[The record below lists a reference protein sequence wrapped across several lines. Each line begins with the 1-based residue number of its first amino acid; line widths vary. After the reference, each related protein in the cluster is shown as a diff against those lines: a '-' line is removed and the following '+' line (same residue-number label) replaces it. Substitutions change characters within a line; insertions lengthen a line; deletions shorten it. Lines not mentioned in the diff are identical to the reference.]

1 MNKRD
6 QVRQAEKLR
15 KKKEDPDRIRVFV
28 VPWGGIEP
36 PTLRF
41 SDTNSEKIES
51 QASCRFS
58 GFLRCVRWLFWWLL
72 LFSVIQGPNS

>member
-1 MNKRD
+1 MSKRD
-6 QVRQAEKLR
+6 QVGQAKKLR
-15 KKKEDPDRIRVFV
+15 KKKEDPDGIRVFV

-41 SDTNSEKIES
+41 SDTNSEKFGS
-51 QASCRFS
+51 QDSCWIA
-58 GFLRCVRWLFWWLL
+58 GMLNCAKWLFWWLL